1 LFAAMHAHAIEPS
14 ELSCEHSERC
24 GGCAFMGT
32 PVAVQL
38 TRKRAQVRS
47 ALDAYPALAA
57 LAVGEVAPAATM
69 LGYRTRAKL
78 VATADGALGLFARG
92 GHEVVDIP
100 GCRVLHPLLLQVA
113 AEVRARLQSQPGL
126 LSGVDLRL
134 VTGESEPAVL
144 LTVNGD
150 ARRRPQLQA
159 FAERLSSVTG
169 VLGVALRAHAQGA
182 IQQLDGI
189 PEPVS
194 GVAMARDALRPGG
207 LFHYAS
213 HGSFVQVHREQA
225 AALSARLIAR
235 LATALGGLRGRRI
248 LELYAGSGALALA
261 LCAEGAHVLCV
272 ERYAPA
278 LEHAL
283 RAQREQNLQGLAAKS
298 GDAEYV
304 LDQLAAQGA
313 RFDALVVNPPR
324 RGLSAG
330 VRARIAELA
339 PAAVVY
345 VSCEPSTLARDL
357 SDLAQRG
364 LAADGV
370 EPFDMMP
377 LAADVESLTLLR
389 PAAPTRIAVLHED
402 AQLLVVDKPP
412 YLPTIPEGEHASSL
426 LARLRDEHG
435 LPELSAVHRLDA
447 GTSGV
452 CIFAKTRADVSEL
465 AARLAAGQKQYLA
478 LVRGNLHLK
487 GTVRAP
493 LREAGKTRQATTR
506 YSRAERVGGHAL
518 VRVRPEQG
526 RTHQVRKHM
535 AALGHPVLGDARYG
549 DAASNRFFEHKH
561 GLQRPF
567 LHAWR
572 IAWPAVDGKAPLAFE
587 AALAAD
593 LSVVLA
599 SLRGAQGEGDR
610 ET

>member
-1 LFAAMHAHAIEPS
+1 MHAHAIEPIDPS
-14 ELSCEHSERC
+14 EFSCEHSERC
-24 GGCAFMGT
+24 GGCAFLGT

-38 TRKRAQVRS
+38 TRKRAQVRN
-47 ALDAYPALAA
+47 ALDAYPALHAV
-57 LAVGEVAPAATM
+57 AVGEVAPAETM

-78 VATADGALGLFARG
+78 VAAANGALGLFARG

-113 AEVRARLQSQPGL
+113 AEVRARLQSQPGV

-150 ARRRPQLQA
+150 ARGRPQLQA
-159 FAERLSSVTG
+159 FAESLSHVKG

-194 GVAMARDALRPGG
+194 GVAMARDTLRAGG
-207 LFHYAS
+207 LYHYAS

-235 LATALGGLRGRRI
+235 LAAALSGGLRGRRV

-283 RAQREQNLQGLAAKS
+283 RAQREQHLQGLAAKS
-298 GDAEYV
+298 GEAEYV

-339 PAAVVY
+339 PEAVVY

-377 LAADVESLTLLR
+377 LAADVESLVLLL
-389 PAAPTRIAVLHED
+389 PAAPTRIPVLYED

-452 CIFAKTRADVSEL
+452 CIFAKTRADVNEL
-465 AARLAAGQKQYLA
+465 AARLADGQKQYLA
-478 LVRGNLHLK
+478 LVRGNLRLK
-487 GTVRAP
+487 GTVRTP
-493 LREAGKTRQATTR
+493 LRDSGKTRQATTR
-506 YSRAERVGGHAL
+506 YARAERVGGHAL

-572 IAWPAVDGKAPLAFE
+572 IAWPAAAGKPALAFE

-593 LSVVLA
+593 LAVVLA
-599 SLRGAQGEGDR
+599 SLRGAQAEGGS
-610 ET
+610 

>member
-1 LFAAMHAHAIEPS
+1 
-14 ELSCEHSERC
+14 
-24 GGCAFMGT
+24 MGT
-32 PVAVQL
+32 PIAAQL
-38 TRKRAQVRS
+38 TRKRAGLRA
-47 ALDAYPALAA
+47 ALDAYPALRT
-57 LAVGEVAPAATM
+57 LEVGEVAPAEAM

-78 VATADGALGLFARG
+78 VAAADGSLGLFARG
-92 GHEVVDIP
+92 AHQVVDIP
-100 GCRVLHPLLLQVA
+100 GCRVLHPLLLRVA
-113 AEVRARLQSQPGL
+113 AEVRVRLQAQPGV

-134 VTGESEPAVL
+134 VTGESEPGVL

-150 ARRRPQLQA
+150 ARRRLQLQA
-159 FAERLSSVTG
+159 FAESLSGVEG
-169 VLGVALRAHAQGA
+169 VLGVALRAHAEGA

-194 GVAMARDALRPGG
+194 GLAIARDTLRAGG
-207 LFHYAS
+207 LYHYAS
-213 HGSFVQVHREQA
+213 HGSFVQAHREQA
-225 AALSARLIAR
+225 AALSARLIER
-235 LATALGGLRGRRI
+235 LAAGLGGLRGRRI

-283 RAQREQNLQGLAAKS
+283 RAQREQNLSGLAAKS

-339 PAAVVY
+339 PQAVVY
-345 VSCEPSTLARDL
+345 VSCEPRTLARDL

-377 LAADVESLTLLR
+377 LAADVESLVLLLS
-389 PAAPTRIAVLHED
+389 AAPTRIPVLYED

-465 AARLAAGQKQYLA
+465 AARLAEGQKQYLA
-478 LVRGNLHLK
+478 LVRGNLRLK

-493 LREAGKTRQATTR
+493 LRESGKTRQATTR

-549 DAASNRFFEHKH
+549 DAPSNRFFEHKH

-572 IAWPAVDGKAPLAFE
+572 VAWPAAAGKPPLAFE

-593 LSVVLA
+593 LAAVLA
-599 SLRGAQGEGDR
+599 SLRGAQGEGGS
-610 ET
+610 